1 MHDTQ
6 DNIDDASGGDDDSD
20 SGTTDNADAPVGAT
34 AMGRVGKIIQAVIR
48 TLGGMLAQGKTTMYM
63 LSSAEQHDDGIGTE
77 SGTYDGYD
85 DRE

>member
-1 MHDTQ
+1 
-6 DNIDDASGGDDDSD
+6 
-20 SGTTDNADAPVGAT
+20 
-34 AMGRVGKIIQAVIR
+34 MGRVGKIIQAVIR